1 MPAYT
6 LELDVDDAAM
16 KAAVEELGRRGMNAA
31 MRRAVLKTARIARS
45 ALAGATRA
53 AMHDEPGGYD
63 PYSAR
68 NFRTPRAR
76 TEAGGVS
83 AGTGFTQAGSFDR
96 FRSSGTKPRY
106 RHSAKT
112 GRGYTGVEIGLGMI
126 QTAKAASD
134 PVYPAIADAE
144 LQAEIAKLDLA

>member
-16 KAAVEELGRRGMNAA
+16 KAAVSELGKRGMNAA
-31 MRRAVLKTARIARS
+31 MRRAVLKTARIARKT
-45 ALAGATRA
+45 LAGATRA

-63 PYSAR
+63 PYSPR

-76 TEAGGVS
+76 TEVGGVS

-96 FRSSGTKPRY
+96 FRSSGTAPRY
-106 RHSAKT
+106 RHFSH